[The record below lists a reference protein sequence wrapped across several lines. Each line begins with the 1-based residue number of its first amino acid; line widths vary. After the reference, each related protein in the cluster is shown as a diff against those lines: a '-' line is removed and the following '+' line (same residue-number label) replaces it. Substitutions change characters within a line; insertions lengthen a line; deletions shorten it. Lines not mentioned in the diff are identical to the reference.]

1 MALHISGATLDDM
14 EVIIVDYEQE
24 FSPIIPPVDEVMI
37 ADEEG
42 NLVRVEVEDDVADD

>member
-1 MALHISGATLDDM
+1 M

-24 FSPIIPPVDEVMI
+24 FTPIIPPVDTVMVV
-37 ADEEG
+37 DEEG